1 MPPARRLEVTAAE
14 QQRLRQWAE
23 YPGMPTRRR
32 RRAQIVLLAAA
43 GNSNAA
49 IARALDASRAC
60 VARWRARFLAHRLAG
75 IVRGASRVG
84 RPPTIS
90 EELLQEIVTRT
101 TTTNPTGGR
110 PWTTQTLARQMG
122 VSPKTIHRIW
132 QANGL
137 TPHRMRPLR
146 RPPKG
151 AVLRALAY
159 VVGGYLTP
167 WDSALVLGGDSEV
180 WRRPPRRRVPPAQ
193 EPRPRDPEDPPTRLP
208 GVPARYADLDVPRG
222 YVIGWVPTFSS
233 HELWLA
239 FLERLAGQLPGGLEV
254 HVFADNGAIHQ
265 HPEVQ
270 RWVDR
275 HPAIHIHL
283 VDRAPALPSRLVR
296 MLRRVSYV
304 HGQPRPGPRD
314 KCRSLRAF
322 VNAFSQSRRS
332 DQPVFTWVGSR
343 EMIRLFCGGFGRSAR
358 KT

>member
-1 MPPARRLEVTAAE
+1 MPPALHLVLTAAE
-14 QQRLRQWAE
+14 HSRLRQWAE

-49 IARALDASRAC
+49 IARALHMSRAC

-101 TTTNPTGGR
+101 TTTTPTGGR

-167 WDSALVLGGDSEV
+167 VDSALVLGGDSEV
-180 WRRPPRRRVPPAQ
+180 WRPPPAEECRPPRSLGLGT
-193 EPRPRDPEDPPTRLP
+193 PRSP
-208 GVPARYADLDVPRG
+208 PRG
-222 YVIGWVPTFSS
+222 Y
-233 HELWLA
+233 
-239 FLERLAGQLPGGLEV
+239 
-254 HVFADNGAIHQ
+254 
-265 HPEVQ
+265 
-270 RWVDR
+270 
-275 HPAIHIHL
+275 PAC
-283 VDRAPALPSRLVR
+283 
-296 MLRRVSYV
+296 
-304 HGQPRPGPRD
+304 RPGMRTWT
-314 KCRSLRAF
+314 CREA
-322 VNAFSQSRRS
+322 
-332 DQPVFTWVGSR
+332 T
-343 EMIRLFCGGFGRSAR
+343 
-358 KT
+358 